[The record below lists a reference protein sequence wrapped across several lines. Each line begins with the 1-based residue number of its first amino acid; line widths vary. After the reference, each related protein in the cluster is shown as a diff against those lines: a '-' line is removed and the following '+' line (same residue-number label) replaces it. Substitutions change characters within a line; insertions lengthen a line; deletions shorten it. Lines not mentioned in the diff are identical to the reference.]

1 MVKKEGQPFDKL
13 RVNGVKMTDAIDYI
27 ARAGTKAKGKRPAY
41 FEDPAIDRTLSIVMA
56 IAGEVSV
63 LRERLD
69 TVERLL
75 DAKGTISRADI
86 ETYVPDRASG
96 AERALLTKDYIARI
110 LRGVQ
115 QDKEALAESGPS
127 VEELSRELKEI

>member
-1 MVKKEGQPFDKL
+1 MERL
-13 RVNGVKMTDAIDYI
+13 WGVEVTDVDYI
-27 ARAGTKAKGKRPAY
+27 ARAGAKAKGKRPAY
-41 FEDPAIDRTLSIVMA
+41 FDDPANDRTLSIVMA

-75 DAKGTISRADI
+75 DAKGSITRADI
-86 ETYVPDRASG
+86 EAYAPDRAAAG
-96 AERALLTKDYIARI
+96 ERGLLTNEYIARI

-115 QDKEALAESGPS
+115 QDMEALTEREPS
-127 VEELSRELKEI
+127 VEDLSRTLRDL

>member
-1 MVKKEGQPFDKL
+1 MSDPVDW
-13 RVNGVKMTDAIDYI
+13 I
-27 ARAGTKAKGKRPAY
+27 ARAGAKAKGKRPAY
-41 FEDPAIDRTLSIVMA
+41 SEDPAIDRTLSIVMA

-86 ETYVPDRASG
+86 ETYVPDRAAG
-96 AERALLTKDYIARI
+96 TERGMLTKEYIARI

-115 QDKEALAESGPS
+115 QDMEALAESGPS
-127 VEELSRELKEI
+127 VEELSHDLKAL

>member
-1 MVKKEGQPFDKL
+1 MSDDVDW
-13 RVNGVKMTDAIDYI
+13 I
-27 ARAGTKAKGKRPAY
+27 ARAGAKAKGKRPAY

-86 ETYVPDRASG
+86 ESFVPDRTAG
-96 AERALLTKDYIARI
+96 AERGLLTKEYIARI
-110 LRGVQ
+110 MRGVQ
-115 QDKEALAESGPS
+115 QDMEALAESGPS
-127 VEELSRELKEI
+127 IEDLSRELKEI

>member
-1 MVKKEGQPFDKL
+1 
-13 RVNGVKMTDAIDYI
+13 MTDKVDWI
-27 ARAGTKAKGKRPAY
+27 ARAGAKAKGKRPAY
-41 FEDPAIDRTLSIVMA
+41 FEDTAIDRTLSIVMA

-75 DAKGTISRADI
+75 DTKGTISRADI
-86 ETYVPDRASG
+86 EAYTPDRRAG
-96 AERALLTKDYIARI
+96 AERGLLTKEYLARI

-115 QDKEALAESGPS
+115 QDMEALAVTEKTTAELS
-127 VEELSRELKEI
+127 VELRDS

>member
-1 MVKKEGQPFDKL
+1 
-13 RVNGVKMTDAIDYI
+13 MTVDVDYV
-27 ARAGTKAKGKRPAY
+27 ARAGTKAKGKRPVY
-41 FEDPAIDRTLSIVMA
+41 FDDPAIDRTLSIVMA

-75 DAKGTISRADI
+75 DAKGTISRRDI
-86 ETYVPDRASG
+86 EAYIPDRQAG
-96 AERALLTKDYIARI
+96 AERGMLTKEYLARI

-115 QDKEALAESGPS
+115 QDMEALAETGPT
-127 VEELSRELKEI
+127 VEELRRELRDR

>member
-1 MVKKEGQPFDKL
+1 MSDPV
-13 RVNGVKMTDAIDYI
+13 DYI
-27 ARAGTKAKGKRPAY
+27 ARAGAKAKGKRPAY
-41 FEDPAIDRTLSIVMA
+41 FDDPAIDRTLSIVMA

-75 DAKGTISRADI
+75 DANGTISRADI
-86 ETYVPDRASG
+86 ETYVPDRAAG
-96 AERALLTKDYIARI
+96 AERGIVTKEYLARI

-115 QDKEALAESGPS
+115 QDMVALAESGPS
-127 VEELSRELKEI
+127 VEDLSRELKEI

>member
-1 MVKKEGQPFDKL
+1 VEAF
-13 RVNGVKMTDAIDYI
+13 MTESVDWI
-27 ARAGTKAKGKRPAY
+27 ARAGAKAKGKRPAY

-86 ETYVPDRASG
+86 ETYTPDRAAG
-96 AERALLTKDYIARI
+96 IERAMLTKEYIARI

-115 QDKEALAESGPS
+115 QDMEALAESGPS
-127 VEELSRELKEI
+127 VEDLSRDLKEI